1 MLDQPNFGAWS
12 NQNLA
17 NFCTEA
23 YLRMQEQQE
32 AIEALRNNLK
42 NVSEE
47 VKKLNTTLSN
57 LLEGPL

>member
-1 MLDQPNFGAWS
+1 
-12 NQNLA
+12 
-17 NFCTEA
+17 
-23 YLRMQEQQE
+23 MQEQQE

>member
-1 MLDQPNFGAWS
+1 
-12 NQNLA
+12 
-17 NFCTEA
+17 
-23 YLRMQEQQE
+23 MQEQQE
-32 AIEALRNNLK
+32 AIEVLRNNLK